1 MKKRILALLMTAVCG
16 FSLAGCGGSAKNSGT
31 AGGNAGRDV
40 KTIKL
45 LNGKAEIAEQLKT
58 LAQAYEKETGV
69 KVEVETPESGTD
81 LQALLKAYYLAD
93 TMPDIFVCEGN
104 SFENWAGLLADMSD
118 QKWASNTDSAYVDDT
133 YGTIGFPYATE
144 AIGMT
149 YNADILKKAGIDAS
163 KLTSPEAYQKAF
175 ETLNS
180 KKSELG
186 LTAVVGY
193 CAEQKNLGWSTG
205 NHLFGVYLDEG
216 LKRDDT
222 SIIDELNDGG
232 KYDENRLK
240 KYADFVG
247 MLNKY
252 SDPALLT
259 KGTYEQQ
266 VRGFASGKYAFV
278 TQGSWIGALMTGDY
292 KDDYKKGGN
301 FTVGMAPYAFEK
313 GQDTILTSPPSWWAV
328 LKEGNKDA
336 AEAFLQWCSEDEAQ
350 KIFVEQAGLVSPFKD
365 CKYVADDPFAQ
376 TMTDYIQAGKTSN
389 WHWQNTKE
397 GLGLNVVSPVYL
409 EYAEGKLDANG
420 FAKQM
425 EKVTSDFYKVK

>member
-1 MKKRILALLMTAVCG
+1 MKKKLLAILMTAICA
-16 FSLAGCGGSAKNSGT
+16 FSLAGCGSAKKGT
-31 AGGNAGRDV
+31 ASDRGGSRNA
-40 KTIKL
+40 KTLTL
-45 LNGKAEIAEQLKT
+45 LNGKAEIETQLKT
-58 LAQAYEKETGV
+58 LADTYEKETGV
-69 KVEVETPESGTD
+69 KVKVETPGSGTD
-81 LQALLKAYYLAD
+81 LQAFLKAYYLSD

-104 SFENWAGLLADMSD
+104 SFDNWAGLLADMSD
-118 QKWASNTDSAYVDDT
+118 QKWASNTDSAYVDAT
-133 YGTIGFPYATE
+133 YGTIGFPYTTE
-144 AIGMT
+144 AIGMS

-175 ETLNS
+175 KTLDE
-180 KKSELG
+180 KKASLG

-222 SIIDELNDGG
+222 SFIDKLNDGG
-232 KYDENRLK
+232 KYDDKRLED
-240 KYADFVG
+240 YADFVS

-350 KIFVEQAGLVSPFKD
+350 KTLVEQAGLVSPFKD
-365 CKYVADDPFAQ
+365 CKYVAGDPFAQ
-376 TMTDYIQAGKTSN
+376 AITDYIQAGKTSN

-397 GLGLNVVSPVYL
+397 GLGLNIVSPVYL
-409 EYAEGKLDANG
+409 KFAEGKLDKAG
-420 FAKQM
+420 FVRELK
-425 EKVTSDFYKVK
+425 KVTSNYYKVK